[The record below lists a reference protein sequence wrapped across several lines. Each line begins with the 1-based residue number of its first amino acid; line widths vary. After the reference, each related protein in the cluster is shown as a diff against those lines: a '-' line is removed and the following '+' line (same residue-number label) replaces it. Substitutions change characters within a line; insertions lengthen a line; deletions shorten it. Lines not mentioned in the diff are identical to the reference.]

1 MRHFPRKLFPFRDQT
16 GTVLPL
22 SMIILLILSTVLT
35 GLALLAGQEPLV
47 AGNHLMIAQAQAMAE
62 AGIER
67 ALWALSNPDSPDGI
81 AWPASAPAPYDGSQ
95 FIAVAA
101 EGGAVL
107 GGFRLAVTGE
117 GDRQR
122 QIVATGLVPG
132 DDGPLGRARQEIS
145 ATAIRLRFPDPP
157 AGLTVRGDLVLGNG
171 VSVDAAGYGSCGPAA
186 GTWSTGATTFGADTQ
201 VQGNSGTAATSNEPS
216 VDFLEHQSPDRFDE
230 HSFTPMELSALK
242 AVARARGT
250 YFQGSVA
257 FDATRPL
264 PDGVLFVDTVDG
276 RPINEATP
284 VADLATVDI
293 GNGAGAGSEGV
304 FRGWIIANGSVSISG
319 SIAIEGL
326 VYAADRFSQ
335 TGAARLTG
343 AAMAGHVRST
353 TPSLVDA
360 RPGAGAALV
369 GNCEAG
375 RTGGGK
381 LPQRW
386 LVKPGSY
393 REAAG

>member
-1 MRHFPRKLFPFRDQT
+1 
-16 GTVLPL
+16 V
-22 SMIILLILSTVLT
+22 
-35 GLALLAGQEPLV
+35 
-47 AGNHLMIAQAQAMAE
+47 
-62 AGIER
+62 
-67 ALWALSNPDSPDGI
+67 
-81 AWPASAPAPYDGSQ
+81 
-95 FIAVAA
+95 
-101 EGGAVL
+101 
-107 GGFRLAVTGE
+107 
-117 GDRQR
+117 
-122 QIVATGLVPG
+122 
-132 DDGPLGRARQEIS
+132 
-145 ATAIRLRFPDPP
+145 
-157 AGLTVRGDLVLGNG
+157 
-171 VSVDAAGYGSCGPAA
+171 
-186 GTWSTGATTFGADTQ
+186 
-201 VQGNSGTAATSNEPS
+201 
-216 VDFLEHQSPDRFDE
+216 
-230 HSFTPMELSALK
+230 
-242 AVARARGT
+242 RGT

-276 RPINEATP
+276 RPISEATP

-293 GNGAGAGSEGV
+293 GDGAGTGSEGV

-319 SIAIEGL
+319 SIVIEGL

-343 AAMAGHVRST
+343 AAIAGHVRST
-353 TPSLVDA
+353 TPSLLDA

-381 LPQRW
+381 VPQRW